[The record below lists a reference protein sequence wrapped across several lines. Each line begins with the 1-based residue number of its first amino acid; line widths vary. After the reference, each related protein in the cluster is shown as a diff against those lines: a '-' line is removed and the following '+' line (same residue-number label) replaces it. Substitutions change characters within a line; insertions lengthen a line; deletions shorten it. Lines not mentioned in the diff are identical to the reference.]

1 MLHLKVVFG
10 RVPAYGGPKTASLD
24 DERVVHIEREDG
36 SSPNTGSPE
45 DFAPVRTPAKMIVPA
60 MTPRME
66 QRDDPATYGI
76 LRRHLDPLEFVA
88 RMACQAEVFQRCRSA
103 CCFGNDVIDDQSC
116 SADRSWCATIGT
128 APASL
133 CHQPSSHG
141 SGDGPFAH
149 CEPSS

>member
-36 SSPNTGSPE
+36 SSANTGSPE
-45 DFAPVRTPAKMIVPA
+45 DFAPVGTPAEVIVPA

-88 RMACQAEVFQRCRSA
+88 RMACMPSRGFPTLSIRLLLRERC
-103 CCFGNDVIDDQSC
+103 
-116 SADRSWCATIGT
+116 DRRPIV
-128 APASL
+128 L
-133 CHQPSSHG
+133 R
-141 SGDGPFAH
+141 
-149 CEPSS
+149 